1 MNADNSSSMTA
12 SRNASTAISPNGASN
27 ADGIFEAARTRW
39 LTVEEIMSLLSNA
52 YESEEHESI
61 HGIPSV
67 NSILRP
73 SNAPPR
79 TPPASGTVFLYDRVA
94 VRNYK
99 ADGHAW
105 IRKRSN
111 PTKIREDHVKLR
123 YKGSYRVGGNYV
135 HSADVDTF
143 HRRVYRLLETDEE
156 KTRRS
161 RSASGQKALVLV
173 HYLDTNEAAKLVATK
188 HGVEESL
195 ESLGFGDSRS
205 SSGSRSGS
213 GKRIRESGGGDVSQ
227 YQKRTQTANSH
238 AEVMNAPSRYHYHED
253 HCHIQ
258 QRQGGGYY
266 QQQQAVAWS
275 PYATMTNAGT
285 EVIRSSGPGGRS
297 TSSEAAR
304 LDRVNFE
311 QLWGSVE
318 SDAALARGLDQLLE
332 ADAAVKV
339 SSRRGDT
346 SSAGP
351 RQKK

>member
-1 MNADNSSSMTA
+1 MLGLERDPIL
-12 SRNASTAISPNGASN
+12 RK
-27 ADGIFEAARTRW
+27 FART
-39 LTVEEIMSLLSNA
+39 MSSFA
-52 YESEEHESI
+52 TRDHI
-61 HGIPSV
+61 
-67 NSILRP
+67 
-73 SNAPPR
+73 AW
-79 TPPASGTVFLYDRVA
+79 VA
-94 VRNYK
+94 
-99 ADGHAW
+99 
-105 IRKRSN
+105 
-111 PTKIREDHVKLR
+111 
-123 YKGSYRVGGNYV
+123 YV

-173 HYLDTNEAAKLVATK
+173 HYLDTEAAKCVATK
-188 HGVEESL
+188 QGVE

-205 SSGSRSGS
+205 SSGSGS
-213 GKRIRESGGGDVSQ
+213 GKRIRESGGDDVSQ
-227 YQKRTQTANSH
+227 YQKRTQTTNSY

-253 HCHIQ
+253 HYHIQ
-258 QRQGGGYY
+258 QRQGAGYY
-266 QQQQAVAWS
+266 QQQQAVGWS

-285 EVIRSSGPGGRS
+285 EVIRSSGAGGRS
-297 TSSEAAR
+297 TSSEAAH

-351 RQKK
+351 RQKR